1 MSTVLAAVARLVLL
15 AALGYLMFRPEFMRK
30 HVLTPLVFTT
40 INILFPFYFIANFGE
55 NWDSAAAV
63 GPTWLIGAALLCGVM
78 MGVQGMYMRRLVG
91 RRFGIPTDH
100 PAEVATLGALHNA
113 GYIPIPIMQA
123 LFGGPVMIYL
133 FFYTLGFNLIFWT
146 IAVALVRGGP
156 KQFVFRLNA
165 PTAGLVLGIL
175 LAATGWYDLI
185 PGLLRRV
192 MSLAGSISLDLVLVG
207 LGGVLARISTQA
219 GVDRT
224 DWSRYVVY
232 RSFAYPAA
240 VLLFLWVIP
249 LGGIPSAVAVA
260 LPVGIVLQA
269 SSPPATN
276 LMLVAEAYGTHEQVE
291 VFGRGVIVSYLASA
305 VAIPVF
311 VTLGFLAFS

>member
-1 MSTVLAAVARLVLL
+1 VFPVLIAVSRLVLL
-15 AALGYLMFRPEFMRK
+15 AAFGYLVFRPELMRR
-30 HVLTPLVFTT
+30 HLLSPLVFITL
-40 INILFPFYFIANFGE
+40 NILFPFYFLSNFGE
-55 NWDSAAAV
+55 NWESAATI
-63 GPTWLIGAALLCGVM
+63 GPAWLLGAALLCGVM
-78 MGVQGMYMRRLVG
+78 MGLQGVYMRSLVG

-100 PAEVATLGALHNA
+100 PAEVATLGAIHNA
-113 GYIPIPIMQA
+113 GFIPIPIMQA
-123 LFGGPVMIYL
+123 LFGGPIMIYL

-156 KQFVFRLNA
+156 KRFMIRINP
-165 PTAGLVLGIL
+165 PTAGLILGIL
-175 LAATGWYDLI
+175 LAASGWYDVI
-185 PGLLRRV
+185 PGLLQRG
-192 MSLAGSISLDLVLVG
+192 MALAGRVSLDLVLVG

-224 DWSRYVVY
+224 RWGRYVAY
-232 RSFAYPAA
+232 RSFVYPGA
-240 VLLFLWVIP
+240 VLLVLVVLP
-249 LGGIPSAVAVA
+249 LGGIPAAVAVS

-291 VFGRGVIVSYLASA
+291 VFGRGVLVSYLASA

>member
-1 MSTVLAAVARLVLL
+1 MLPVLNAVLRLVLL
-15 AALGYLMFRPEFMRK
+15 AAFGFLLFRPVFMRK

-40 INILFPFYFIANFGE
+40 INVLFPLFFVTNFGE

-63 GPTWLIGAALLCGVM
+63 GPAWLIGAALLCGVM
-78 MGVQGMYMRRLVG
+78 MAVQGIYMRRLAG

-100 PAEVATLGALHNA
+100 PGEVATLGAIHNA

-146 IAVALVRGGP
+146 VAVALVRGGP
-156 KQFVFRLNA
+156 KRFVIRLNA
-165 PTAGLVLGIL
+165 PTAGLITGIL

-185 PGLLRRV
+185 PGLLRQGMV
-192 MSLAGSISLDLVLVG
+192 FAGSISLDLVLIG

-224 DWSRYVVY
+224 NWSRYVFY

-240 VLLFLWVIP
+240 VLLFLWAIP
-249 LGGIPSAVAVA
+249 LGGIPAAVAVA